1 MNPAIHPNLHL
12 VDLEN
17 LDGHCTDFHASLGIP
32 LPDHSNLNSQDGQA
46 QLGLASLSTNED
58 TNLLTTDQTNSAP
71 AGSNDSTKKSG
82 KKDPVTKRAKR
93 GPYKKRKR
101 NSSIGLN
108 DNQEA
113 GRAASTSSTT
123 VPGIANS
130 ATRSVPG
137 NTNSSTTPLVAQIA
151 NSTTPR
157 EGNGPQLAQAVLD
170 ADAHT
175 IRTIQASTCKA
186 KRITNHIKDELQKI
200 MLEYQK
206 QVHLLAIKNQ
216 IRSELIFR
224 WLGVYNKSRTPNR
237 FNNYCRYS
245 PEARKVF
252 SSKEFPP
259 SERMQLV
266 GEIWRDLSDEEQL
279 KYNDWDYINKLRLQ
293 MGLEKLD
300 NPEGLEPEDE
310 NESLDVNGDST
321 KSAPNNQ
328 ANPTASGRLDTRMP
342 LSGKAN
348 VEAERECEKWV
359 NKAVRDF
366 NYFSLAHRVEGFFL
380 LSSTDLNGTVFKV
393 GGSAY
398 GNECMTLLTG
408 SPTGDPWKAFRLW
421 ASGLTANQAWQSNG
435 VTRSI
440 KKSTV
445 TPPADLPPWDLG
457 NLRDNKSSMLDQLR
471 RMLVKATQGRRS
483 RGWPE
488 HAEADFK
495 ALGLVLKV
503 AKEAAP
509 MRIEELLLKQATKT
523 YHKDEVK
530 YVLMALHNKWVS
542 LVCKDAEDVVVEGA
556 EEVV

>member
-12 VDLEN
+12 VDLDN
-17 LDGHCTDFHASLGIP
+17 LDGHCTDFHTSSGIP

-71 AGSNDSTKKSG
+71 AGSNDSTKKLG

-175 IRTIQASTCKA
+175 IQTIQVSTCKA
-186 KRITNHIKDELQKI
+186 KQITNHIKDELQKI

-216 IRSELIFR
+216 IRSELLFR
-224 WLGVYNKSRTPNR
+224 WL
-237 FNNYCRYS
+237 
-245 PEARKVF
+245 E
-252 SSKEFPP
+252 EFPP

-279 KYNDWDYINKLRLQ
+279 KYNDWDYINELQLQ

-300 NPEGLEPEDE
+300 NPKGLEPEDE
-310 NESLDVNGDST
+310 NEPLDVNGDST
-321 KSAPNNQ
+321 KSAPKNQ
-328 ANPTASGRLDTRMP
+328 ANPTASGRLDTWMP

-348 VEAERECEKWV
+348 VEAKRECEKWV

-380 LSSTDLNGTVFKV
+380 LSSTDLNGTVFKA

-398 GNECMTLLTG
+398 GNEYMTLLTG
-408 SPTGDPWKAFRLW
+408 SPTGDPWKVFRLW

-445 TPPADLPPWDLG
+445 TPSADLPPWDLG
-457 NLRDNKSSMLDQLR
+457 NLRDNKSSMLNQLR
-471 RMLVKATQGRRS
+471 RILGKPRVS
-483 RGWPE
+483 
-488 HAEADFK
+488 
-495 ALGLVLKV
+495 LGLLSDS
-503 AKEAAP
+503 
-509 MRIEELLLKQATKT
+509 RTQ
-523 YHKDEVK
+523 
-530 YVLMALHNKWVS
+530 S
-542 LVCKDAEDVVVEGA
+542 LGGQQSLFQKK
-556 EEVV
+556 